1 MVVILLM
8 FGRNPICQC
17 GTVKLWHGDIFSSEN
32 SQHLTDWYTP
42 SHFIH
47 GLLFYGLLTWLLR
60 RSSIG
65 VKLNIAILLEA
76 IWEVVEN
83 TDAVINRYRES
94 TIALDYFG
102 DSVLN
107 SASDI
112 MFMIIG
118 FLAAWRLPVWLM
130 VSLAIGLELLAGFVI
145 RDNLTLNVIMLIYP
159 IEAIKLW
166 QLG

>member
-76 IWEVVEN
+76 IWEVAEN